1 MPPDLDALGVALA
14 ALGPRSGI
22 PVRHSLS
29 GDWEV
34 PLPRDVPSLHLMVE
48 GKCALQLDAPLWTWG
63 IDRRTLVL
71 IRPGVVGRLRSASAS
86 EVAVLISTELDLGG
100 EDRLGLFGLL
110 PPALRIGG
118 DQVPVP
124 LAFRNTLEALVEE
137 ISAPTHGMGFVAAR
151 LCEALFV
158 HALRVHMLEMAW
170 NDRGWLR
177 ALIDPLLRGP
187 LQAAARTSARDLS
200 AQKLA
205 RAGERSR
212 RRFGGRLR
220 AMTGVGA
227 GAFVRSL
234 RLRRARDLLA
244 EGTSSL
250 DAIASEIGLSGRQSL
265 CRSFRHQF
273 GLTPAAYWRQ
283 VHQRPFPRQ
292 ARRAAE
298 APTLSPDPS
307 APAGRRCAQRPR

>member
-1 MPPDLDALGVALA
+1 MPNELDAIGVALA
-14 ALGPRSGI
+14 ALRPTSTI

-34 PLPRDVPSLHLMVE
+34 PLHRTVPSLHLLVE
-48 GKCALQLDAPLWTWG
+48 GKCALQLDAPIWTWG
-63 IDRRTLVL
+63 VDRRTLVL
-71 IRPGVVGRLRSASAS
+71 VRPGVVGRLRSASS
-86 EVAVLISTELDLGG
+86 REGTVLISTELHLGG
-100 EDRLGLFGLL
+100 DDLLELFRLL

-124 LAFRNTLEALVEE
+124 LAFRSTLEALVDEL
-137 ISAPTHGMGFVAAR
+137 SAPTHGMGFVAAR

-177 ALIDPLLRGP
+177 ALIDPLLQGP
-187 LQAAARTSARDLS
+187 LQAAARMSTRDLS

-220 AMTGVGA
+220 TMTGVGA

-244 EGTSSL
+244 EGSSAL
-250 DAIASEIGLSGRQSL
+250 DAIASEVGLSSRQSL
-265 CRSFRHQF
+265 CRTFRREF

-283 VHQRPFPRQ
+283 VHRRPFPRHP
-292 ARRAAE
+292 RAGPPRCE
-298 APTLSPDPS
+298 TMGLPGSP
-307 APAGRRCAQRPR
+307 R